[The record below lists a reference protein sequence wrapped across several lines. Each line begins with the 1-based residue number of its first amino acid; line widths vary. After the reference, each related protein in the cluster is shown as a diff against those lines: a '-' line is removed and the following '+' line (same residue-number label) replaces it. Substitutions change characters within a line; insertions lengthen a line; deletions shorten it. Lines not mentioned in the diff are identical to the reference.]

1 MTRLRQLARLLRITR
16 VFVRHDLDEFVTAIH
31 LFRPYRLLLRLAPWR
46 LLARR
51 NIPRG
56 VRLREALE
64 ELGPV
69 FVKFGQMLS
78 TRPDLLPEDI
88 ANELAKLQDRVPPFA
103 AEESVR
109 LIEQALGGKLET
121 WFSEFNREPIA
132 SASVAQVHIAV
143 LHDGAEVAVK
153 VLRPGIESV
162 IERDLELLYLLAS
175 LALRYAPQARRF
187 RPAEVV
193 DEFSKTIHDELDL
206 RVESANASR
215 LRANFEG
222 STLLHVPKVYWDLTR
237 RTVMVLERIHGI
249 PIGNVEGLKAAG
261 IDMRMLAHNGV
272 EIFFTQ
278 AFRDGFFHADM
289 HPGNIFVSP
298 EGQYRAVDFGIMGT
312 LGEKD
317 KRYLAE
323 NFLAFF
329 NRDYHAVADPS
340 ACRLGGAGHESGG
353 VRGRHPH
360 RLRTGVRPAHQGN
373 FLRPLPAASVP
384 DRAPFQHGSPAA
396 AGAVTEDAL
405 QYRGSGPPALS
416 RSRSVGNRQ
425 ALSGALDERTH
436 GSARLPE
443 QPAQGIPQVVGHAAG
458 NSVTGAR
465 RPAAC
470 RPNRR
475 GAGSANQGTGRTA
488 PAAAPPAAPAVF
500 RRRRQR
506 PADRRRRVSGHG
518 HAGFRR
524 LGVGTGGWVGSGGGG
539 GFPAAAWLA
548 APKPVIG
555 GMSAGV
561 AFMLDFHRIATTP
574 MVR

>member
-1 MTRLRQLARLLRITR
+1 MTRLRQLGRLLRITR

-31 LFRPYRLLLRLAPWR
+31 LFRPYRLLLRMAPWR
-46 LLARR
+46 LFARR
-51 NIPRG
+51 NVPRG

-88 ANELAKLQDRVPPFA
+88 AEELARLQDRVPPFS
-103 AEESVR
+103 AEASVR

-121 WFSEFNREPIA
+121 WFSEFSREPIA
-132 SASVAQVHIAV
+132 SASVAQVHIAR

-162 IERDLELLYLLAS
+162 IERDLELLYLLAR
-175 LALRYAPQARRF
+175 LALRYAPPARRF
-187 RPAEVV
+187 RPVEVV

-329 NRDYHAVADPS
+329 NRDYHAVADSHLRAGWVAPGTNLVEFEAAIRTVCEPVFARPIKEISFGRFLLHLFQTARRFNMEVQPQLVLLQKTLFNIEGLGRRLYPDLDLWETAKPYLERWMSEHMGPRAFLKSLRREFPKWWAMLPEIPS
-340 ACRLGGAGHESGG
+340 LLHESLRRAGETDAAQEARVRELEELRRQLRHQQRRLYFAIAGSGSLIAGAVFLGMGMPVSG
-353 VRGRHPH
+353 VWAWEQ
-360 RLRTGVRPAHQGN
+360 LTGWA
-373 FLRPLPAASVP
+373 L
-384 DRAPFQHGSPAA
+384 AA
-396 AGAVTEDAL
+396 AGAFL
-405 QYRGSGPPALS
+405 LLRGWP
-416 RSRSVGNRQ
+416 
-425 ALSGALDERTH
+425 
-436 GSARLPE
+436 
-443 QPAQGIPQVVGHAAG
+443 
-458 NSVTGAR
+458 R
-465 RPAAC
+465 RNP
-470 RPNRR
+470 
-475 GAGSANQGTGRTA
+475 
-488 PAAAPPAAPAVF
+488 
-500 RRRRQR
+500 
-506 PADRRRRVSGHG
+506 
-518 HAGFRR
+518 
-524 LGVGTGGWVGSGGGG
+524 
-539 GFPAAAWLA
+539 
-548 APKPVIG
+548 
-555 GMSAGV
+555 
-561 AFMLDFHRIATTP
+561 
-574 MVR
+574 

>member
-1 MTRLRQLARLLRITR
+1 MTRWRQLARLLRITR

-46 LLARR
+46 LFARR

-175 LALRYAPQARRF
+175 LALRYAPAARRF

-222 STLLHVPKVYWDLTR
+222 SRLLHVPKVYWDLTR

-261 IDMRMLAHNGV
+261 IDMRLLAHNGV

-329 NRDYHAVADPS
+329 NRDYHAVADSHLRAGWVAPGTNLVEFEAAIRTVCEPVFARPIKEISFGRFLLHLFQTARRFNMEVQPQLVLLQKTLFNIEGLGRRLYPDLDLWETAKPYLERWMSEHMGPRAFLNSLRKEFPKWWAMLPEIPS
-340 ACRLGGAGHESGG
+340 LVHEGLRRAGQTDAAQEAQTRELEELRRQLRHQQRRLYFAVAGSGLLIAGAVFLGMGMPVSGVWAWEQVAG
-353 VRGRHPH
+353 WV
-360 RLRTGVRPAHQGN
+360 L
-373 FLRPLPAASVP
+373 
-384 DRAPFQHGSPAA
+384 AA
-396 AGAVTEDAL
+396 AGVFL
-405 QYRGSGPPALS
+405 LLRGWP
-416 RSRSVGNRQ
+416 
-425 ALSGALDERTH
+425 
-436 GSARLPE
+436 
-443 QPAQGIPQVVGHAAG
+443 
-458 NSVTGAR
+458 R
-465 RPAAC
+465 RNP
-470 RPNRR
+470 
-475 GAGSANQGTGRTA
+475 
-488 PAAAPPAAPAVF
+488 
-500 RRRRQR
+500 
-506 PADRRRRVSGHG
+506 
-518 HAGFRR
+518 
-524 LGVGTGGWVGSGGGG
+524 
-539 GFPAAAWLA
+539 
-548 APKPVIG
+548 
-555 GMSAGV
+555 
-561 AFMLDFHRIATTP
+561 
-574 MVR
+574 

>member
-1 MTRLRQLARLLRITR
+1 MKRLRQLGRLLRIIQ

-46 LLARR
+46 LFARR

-64 ELGPV
+64 ELGPI

-88 ANELAKLQDRVPPFA
+88 ANELAKLQDRVPPFSGD
-103 AEESVR
+103 ESVR
-109 LIEQALGGKLET
+109 LVEQALGGKLET
-121 WFSEFNREPIA
+121 WFSEFSRAPIA
-132 SASVAQVHIAV
+132 SASVAQVHIAR

-162 IERDLELLYLLAS
+162 IDRDLELLYLLAR
-175 LALRYAPQARRF
+175 LAIRYAPDARRL
-187 RPAEVV
+187 RPVEVV

-222 STLLHVPKVYWDLTR
+222 SSLLHVPKVYWDLTR

-249 PIGNVEGLKAAG
+249 PISNIEGLKAAG
-261 IDMRMLAHNGV
+261 IDMRQLAHNGV

-329 NRDYHAVADPS
+329 NRDYHAVADAHLRAGWVPPGTSLAEFEAAIRTVCEPVFARPIKEISFGRFLLHLFQTARRFNMEIQPQLVLLQKTLFNIEGLGRRLYPDLDLWETAKPYLERWMSEHMGPRAFLKSLRKEFPKWWAMLPEIPS
-340 ACRLGGAGHESGG
+340 LVHESLL
-353 VRGRHPH
+353 RTSQAETAQEARAQELEQ
-360 RLRTGVRPAHQGN
+360 RLRQLHRGHRRLYFAI
-373 FLRPLPAASVP
+373 A
-384 DRAPFQHGSPAA
+384 GSGLLI
-396 AGAVTEDAL
+396 AGAVLLGINIFASDAWEW
-405 QYRGSGPPALS
+405 QR
-416 RSRSVGNRQ
+416 
-425 ALSGALDERTH
+425 
-436 GSARLPE
+436 
-443 QPAQGIPQVVGHAAG
+443 
-458 NSVTGAR
+458 VTGSVLAV
-465 RPAAC
+465 
-470 RPNRR
+470 
-475 GAGSANQGTGRTA
+475 AG
-488 PAAAPPAAPAVF
+488 
-500 RRRRQR
+500 
-506 PADRRRRVSGHG
+506 
-518 HAGFRR
+518 
-524 LGVGTGGWVGSGGGG
+524 
-539 GFPAAAWLA
+539 
-548 APKPVIG
+548 I
-555 GMSAGV
+555 
-561 AFMLDFHRIATTP
+561 FMLLRGWP
-574 MVR
+574 GPNP